1 MRLMIK
7 RKRFI
12 KNVILA
18 LTLFSIFLSIWAI
31 SINVNNITT
40 LNNDNN
46 KFIVDFKTDP
56 EVKTASN
63 GNPSLDYSDMS
74 QNASIIYKLFESV
87 KFNIN
92 ASKFANPNYTI
103 MEIHYSNGGVGDFN
117 MINVGGTENFTYT
130 FQPGYNVPLGFQNVS
145 FLIYNMSDSLLSS
158 SIPITNFTITTNYF
172 ISPDK
177 TEYNRGDTLDADLGV
192 SNFPQPYDFN
202 WNVSIV
208 DSDNETLH
216 NVLFN
221 VGNDIFHTSILI
233 DDRFEFSNK
242 IYYIKLNMTDVSSGT
257 KEAAYLPFRVLNTL
271 PEISVPT
278 IKFSKDPLK
287 REEDCIISLNATD
300 QDPDTLPENLTV
312 SMVIQTSTGELLAP
326 IELTNHNNWTFS
338 TTFSVATNKTV
349 GIYQIIIEVED
360 QYGGINSNITSIIIE
375 NNPPEILGYFVN
387 GLSNNQSIT
396 VNYGEDL
403 TFNFDVTDV
412 ENTIAYITVALLD
425 EKANWYNITR
435 EYVPGMRITIRTE
448 ELITGIWYAYISV
461 TDIDGDTTFL
471 NSDFGLAPQEINI
484 LPDLLTPILPWISF
498 SIGIILGVLVGVGIL
513 YKKFKPKSVELKKA
527 PSKKSAQQ
535 KPAKKVKPSPSRRK
549 EEEEE
554 EIEED
559 EVGKVE
565 PLSKEPQRK
574 IKRKLK

>member
-1 MRLMIK
+1 MMIK

-12 KNVILA
+12 KNVIFA
-18 LTLFSIFLSIWAI
+18 LTLFSIVLGIWAMT
-31 SINVNNITT
+31 INVSNIIT
-40 LNNDNN
+40 LENDND
-46 KFIVDFKTDP
+46 KFLVDFKSDL

-63 GNPSLDYSDMS
+63 GNPSLDYSAVS
-74 QNASIIYKLFESV
+74 QNASLIYRLFESIEF
-87 KFNIN
+87 KIN

-103 MEIHYSNGGVGDFN
+103 MQIQYSNGDIEDFN
-117 MINVGGTENFTYT
+117 MINEGGTENFTYT
-130 FQPGYNVPLGFQNVS
+130 YCPVYNAPLDFQNVS

-208 DSDNETLH
+208 DSDNETLQ

-221 VGNDIFHTSILI
+221 IGNDLFHTSILI

-242 IYYIKLNMTDVSSGT
+242 LYYIKLNMTDVSSGT

-278 IKFSKDPLK
+278 VKFSKDPLK
-287 REEDCIISLNATD
+287 RAEDCIITLNATD

-338 TTFSVATNKTV
+338 TTFSVATNKPV
-349 GIYQIIIEVED
+349 GKYQISIEVED
-360 QYGGINSNITSIIIE
+360 QYGGIGSYITSITIQ
-375 NNPPEILGYFVN
+375 NNPPEILGYIVN
-387 GLSNNQSIT
+387 GLSMNQSIT

-403 TFNFDVTDV
+403 VFSFDVTDV

-425 EKANWYNITR
+425 ADENWYNITR
-435 EYVPGMRITIRTE
+435 EYMPGMKITIRTE
-448 ELITGIWYAYISV
+448 ELITGIWIAYISV
-461 TDIDGDTTFL
+461 TDIDGATTYL
-471 NSDFGLAPQEINI
+471 NSDFGLAPQEINV
-484 LPDLLTPILPWISF
+484 LPDLLTPILPWIGF

-527 PSKKSAQQ
+527 PSKKSAPQ
-535 KPAKKVKPSPSRRK
+535 KPAKKVKSVPSRK
-549 EEEEE
+549 KDVEE
-554 EIEED
+554 EIEKD
-559 EVGKVE
+559 EVQEVE
-565 PLSKEPQRK
+565 PSSKEPQRK

>member
-1 MRLMIK
+1 MIK

-12 KNVILA
+12 KNVVFA
-18 LTLFSIFLSIWAI
+18 LTLFSLILSLWAI
-31 SINVNNITT
+31 SMSVSNITA
-40 LNNDNN
+40 LDNDSD
-46 KFIVDFKTDP
+46 KFLVDFKNDL

-74 QNASIIYKLFESV
+74 QNASLIYRLFESV
-87 KFNIN
+87 EFNIN

-103 MEIHYSNGGVGDFN
+103 MQIHYSNGDIEDFD
-117 MINVGGTENFTYT
+117 MINKAGTDNFTYT
-130 FQPGYNVPLGFQNVS
+130 YKPLYNAPLDFQNVS
-145 FLIYNMSDSLLSS
+145 FLIYNMSDYLLSS

-177 TEYNRGDTLDADLGV
+177 TEYNRGDTLNADLGV
-192 SNFPQPYDFN
+192 CNLPQPYDFN

-208 DSDNETLH
+208 DGDNETLH
-216 NVLFN
+216 NVLFDI
-221 VGNDIFHTSILI
+221 GNDLFHISILI

-242 IYYIKLNMTDVSSGT
+242 IYYIKLNITDVSSGT

-271 PEISVPT
+271 PEISGPT
-278 IKFSKDPLK
+278 VEFSKDPIK
-287 REEDCIISLNATD
+287 RVEDCIITLNATD

-312 SMVIQTSTGELLAP
+312 SMVIQTSTGELLTP

-338 TTFSVATNKTV
+338 TTFSVATNKSV
-349 GIYQIIIEVED
+349 GIYQISIEVED
-360 QYGGINSNITSIIIE
+360 QFGGIGSYNTSIIVE

-387 GLSNNQSIT
+387 GLSMNQSII

-403 TFNFDVTDV
+403 NFNFDVTDV

-425 EKANWYNITR
+425 AKSNWYNITR
-435 EYVPGMRITIRTE
+435 EYAPGMRITIRTE

-461 TDIDGDTTFL
+461 TDIDGATTYL

-535 KPAKKVKPSPSRRK
+535 KPTKKVKPVPSRK
-549 EEEEE
+549 KDVEE
-554 EIEED
+554 EIEKD
-559 EVGKVE
+559 EVGEVE
-565 PLSKEPQRK
+565 PPSKEPQRK